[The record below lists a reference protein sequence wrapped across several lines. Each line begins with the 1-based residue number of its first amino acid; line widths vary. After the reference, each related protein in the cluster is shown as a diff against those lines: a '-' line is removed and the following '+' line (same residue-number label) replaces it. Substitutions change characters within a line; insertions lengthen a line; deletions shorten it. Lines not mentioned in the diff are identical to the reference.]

1 MALVV
6 KDRVKETTATT
17 GTGTL
22 TLAGAVTGFQSF
34 SSALSDA
41 DTTYYSIF
49 ESSTGEWEVGLGTF
63 TLSGTTLSRD
73 TILESSN
80 AGSAIN
86 LTAGAADVFI
96 TQPAEKAVY
105 LDGSGNISHIVTLGT
120 ETSGNYVASISTN
133 AGLDGSGSGEG
144 SAVTLSL
151 NLNELSTSIT
161 NDDGDYFVVVDTVG
175 DQRKLTKANI
185 NISGFN
191 NDAGFSTTTGTVT
204 SVGGTGT
211 VNGLTLTGTVTTS
224 GNLTLGGTLAISN
237 DDWSGTDLSVANGGT
252 GASSFT
258 ANSVLLGNGTSAFQ
272 EVSPG
277 TSGNVLTSNGT
288 TWESTAPA
296 AGAGTFEATAS
307 GALANGDLVLVNSD
321 GTVSVVAE
329 TTVTQGAGTPAAV
342 NGATGTVDDINA
354 VYDPSTQ
361 KVLVVFRDIDNSN
374 YGTAVVGTIS
384 GSSISF
390 GTEVVFYSALTTYP
404 VPSYDAASQKIL
416 VAYSDAAGSNYGTM
430 KVATISGTSVSFGS
444 AVTFKSAG
452 SFGLTIAYNDTA
464 AKHLVVYTDS
474 SSTPVYQMRAKVLTV
489 SGTSAS
495 AGAELT
501 STDVPDTDMGITY
514 HAAGNF
520 MCLAFRNNSNS
531 NYGTLRAFTISGTTA
546 SIASTSVYYSGEAN
560 RPSITYLP
568 AIERLVVGYSDQPAG
583 NYGVAR
589 AASASA
595 GGGSF
600 TYGTAV
606 TFKSASSGGISC
618 SAHVASGKAAIV
630 NGAGNYI
637 RFANVSGTT
646 ITYDTE
652 FTLQTGSGL
661 KVYNNAATYDSDTQQ
676 VIISYRDNSTADE
689 IGEAVAAYPG
699 YTSVNLS
706 STNFIG
712 ISDGSYA
719 DAATAT
725 IQTIGSVDDA
735 QTGLTPGQAYY
746 VQTDGTLSTTP
757 DSPSV
762 FAGTAVAATKI
773 IVKG

>member
-120 ETSGNYVASISTN
+120 ETSGDYVASISTN

-191 NDAGFSTTTGTVT
+191 NDAGYSTTTGTVT

-307 GALANGDLVLVNSD
+307 GALANGDLVVVNSD
-321 GTVSVVAE
+321 GTVSVVAA
-329 TTVTQGAGTPAAV
+329 TTVTQGAGTPAV
-342 NGATGTVDDINA
+342 FNGATGTVDDVGIA
-354 VYDPSTQ
+354 YDPNAQ
-361 KVLVVFRDIDNSN
+361 KVLVVFKDADNSN
-374 YGTAVVGTIS
+374 YGTAAVGTIS

-390 GTEVVFYSALTTYP
+390 GTEVVFNSGSTQFCAA
-404 VPSYDAASQKIL
+404 SYDAAAQKIL
-416 VAYSDAAGSNYGTM
+416 VVYTNAASSGAGTM

-444 AVTFKSAG
+444 AYTFDSNG
-452 SFGLTIAYNDTA
+452 SYGMVVDYNDTE
-464 AKHLVVYTDS
+464 AKHLVVYKDA
-474 SSTPVYQMRAKVLTV
+474 STTPGYQMKARVITV
-489 SGTSAS
+489 TGTAAS
-495 AGAELT
+495 AGAAVS
-501 STDVPDTDMGITY
+501 STDVADSMSLTY
-514 HAAGNF
+514 HSAGEF
-520 MCLAFRNNSNS
+520 MCLAYRNDSNS

-546 SIASTSVYYSGEAN
+546 SIASTSVFYSGEAN
-560 RPSITYLP
+560 SPSVTYLP
-568 AIERLVVGYSDQPAG
+568 AIERLVVAYNDQPAG
-583 NYGVAR
+583 NYGTAR

-606 TFKSASSGGISC
+606 TFKAASAGTVC
-618 SAHVASGKAAIV
+618 CFAHVASGKAAIV
-630 NGAGNYI
+630 NGAGNYL

-652 FTLQTGSGL
+652 FALQTGSSL
-661 KVYNNAATYDSDTQQ
+661 KVYPDSMAYDSDTEQI
-676 VIISYRDNSTADE
+676 VVAYRDDSTADE
-689 IGEAVAAYPG
+689 KGEAVTAVPG
-699 YTSVNLS
+699 FTSVNLTS
-706 STNFIG
+706 SNFIG
-712 ISDGSYA
+712 ISDGAYA

-735 QTGLTPGQAYY
+735 QSGLTPGQAYY